1 LVIVIAG
8 FAGLGIVCAGFAEL
22 VIVCAGCAGLGIVRG
37 DRVRRLRRAR
47 DREAPAAPGS
57 GS

>member
-8 FAGLGIVCAGFAEL
+8 FAEL
-22 VIVCAGCAGLGIVRG
+22 VIVIADFAGLGIVRG
-37 DRVRRLRRAR
+37 DR
-47 DREAPAAPGS
+47 EAPASPGS